1 MSAIMSIDAGDNDKI
16 AAYIEELKKM
26 KIPVLQPDVNLSFE
40 DFGVIKKEDSGEER
54 DQIRFGFKTIKN
66 LGEAISE
73 QIVEERKRNGK
84 YKSLEDFIVR
94 NAKHKD
100 LSKKSLEALALSG
113 ALDELVDRNLV
124 LGNMEEL
131 LAFVKESRD
140 HNPDQDSLFSLLD
153 NKEESSSLKLK
164 PVEGKKI
171 ILKTGMSEDL
181 EYTLPMTN
189 REKLF

>member
-1 MSAIMSIDAGDNDKI
+1 MSAIMSIEAGDNEKI
-16 AAYIEELKKM
+16 ARYIEELKKM
-26 KIPVLQPDVNLSFE
+26 NIPVLQPEVNLSFE

-73 QIVEERKRNGK
+73 QIVRERKENGK
-84 YKSLEDFIVR
+84 YKDFEDFLTR
-94 NAKHKD
+94 NSKHKD

-113 ALDELVDRNLV
+113 ALDSLIDRNLV
-124 LGNMEEL
+124 LANIESL
-131 LAFVKESRD
+131 LSFVKESRD
-140 HNPDQDSLFSLLD
+140 HNPNQDSLFSLMESDSSNHLKLD
-153 NKEESSSLKLK
+153 NF
-164 PVEGKKI
+164 EGKKI